1 MKKVIAMLLAVAMA
15 LTFIACAKTEKQD
28 TQKADAATPA
38 ADASSA
44 GETEQS
50 GKKRVIGIG
59 TYSMDNTAIY
69 PLIQAMVDGVTARG
83 DEYVLVSASGADDTA
98 RLLEIGEEFTAR
110 DDMAGIIFNNINDT
124 LYTDVVAKCNE
135 KGIPVVFNDIPFAC
149 DEDHKVTANV
159 VNDNYGAGVACAQR
173 LADDFDGKANVILF
187 VHRGN
192 AAVAART
199 EGIYDTFANYP
210 DINVLYEGLVTLSVE
225 EASKNM
231 EDLLMTYDN
240 IDAVIGI
247 CDNTPIGCVAAI
259 KAQGREGIKLYSIDG
274 SKDIMPYIKSG
285 DIVMTAAQD
294 FTRMGEESCK
304 ALYAALDEGATD
316 YNVEILCEAPVVDSS
331 NVDEWIDKFEN
342 AQYTFIK

>member
-1 MKKVIAMLLAVAMA
+1 MKKVIALLLALAMVM
-15 LTFIACAKTEKQD
+15 TFAACAKEEGQSTAQGKDE
-28 TQKADAATPA
+28 TPA
-38 ADASSA
+38 AS
-44 GETEQS
+44 ETEQG

-69 PLIQAMVDGVTARG
+69 PLLQAMIDGVTARG
-83 DEYVLVSASGADDTA
+83 DDYVLVSASGADDTA
-98 RLLEIGEEFTAR
+98 RLLEIGEEFAAR

-135 KGIPVVFNDIPFAC
+135 KGIPVVFNDIPFAY
-149 DEDHKVTANV
+149 DEEHKVTANV

-173 LADDFDGKANVILF
+173 FADDFGGKANIILF

-199 EGIYDTFANYP
+199 EGIYDTLAKYP

-274 SKDIMPYIKSG
+274 SKDILPYIKNG

-294 FTRMGEESCK
+294 FTKMGEESCK
-304 ALYAALDEGATD
+304 ALYAALDGETTD
-316 YNVEILCEAPVVDSS
+316 YNQEVLCEAPVIDSS
-331 NVDEWIDKFEN
+331 NVDEWISKFEN
-342 AQYTFIK
+342 AQYTFVK